1 MNENFRFSFG
11 LFKRNFRSIDISTEC
26 LDFFLDWSLYIS
38 DVFVIVYCSIS
49 LWFHSIC
56 IEFKMYFRFE
66 KYQLGI
72 SIFHLTRKCSLYG
85 KIKRLV
91 NSRLQVRLCI
101 KILNKYCYVNV
112 FITIRKHFR
121 FFFCK
126 HPTLYHFDIRNM
138 RKISFV
144 LFSM

>member
-26 LDFFLDWSLYIS
+26 LDFFSVGLYIYQMFLWS
-38 DVFVIVYCSIS
+38 YTVVYHFDFIPSASNLKCTFVLKKSI
-49 LWFHSIC
+49 
-56 IEFKMYFRFE
+56 
-66 KYQLGI
+66 GD
-72 SIFHLTRKCSLYG
+72 FHLTRKCSLYG

-144 LFSM
+144 LFSI